1 MTAHRLF
8 CTARN
13 GGMSVG
19 IFKKASPVG
28 GKPRRPQRP
37 PVPALEWAQDIAGK
51 APRITAVGSKRLL
64 VENCTGVL
72 DLSDERVRLNSR
84 CGCICVHGQQ
94 LFLKDV
100 RKSAL
105 IVSGEIRQ
113 VELPCEGSLLDER

>member
-1 MTAHRLF
+1 M
-8 CTARN
+8 
-13 GGMSVG
+13 G
-19 IFKKASPVG
+19 IFKKTSPVG
-28 GKPRRPQRP
+28 VKPRRHQKPS
-37 PVPALEWAQDIAGK
+37 VPALEWAQDIAGK
-51 APRITAVGSKRLL
+51 LPRITAVGSKRLL

-94 LFLKDV
+94 LFLMDV

-113 VELPCEGSLLDER
+113 VELPCEGSLRDER